1 MIKSAICREQ
11 CDNYDVHKEVSFIF
25 ETASYPKSCLAYSSP
40 LFIVDY
46 LAKIFIFLRF
56 VSQTF
61 AYAKSIMK
69 FSISLLSRQN

>member
-1 MIKSAICREQ
+1 MAIKLSRNPTQNMIKSAICREQ

-46 LAKIFIFLRF
+46 LAKIFIR
-56 VSQTF
+56 
-61 AYAKSIMK
+61 
-69 FSISLLSRQN
+69 